1 MILVKSFIVIVVIFM
16 LYYIF
21 RKIKQQRNR
30 TLEGLENMNGSSND
44 SVGQVQQISFPV
56 GGPGQV
62 QQMGYTPTGLERDPT
77 YLAITNAANIA
88 FLKSQIDGLGDIKQK
103 IKELEAKVEQ
113 NASGI
118 SQVSQSLINTGQQ
131 ITGGSSENGENKTTI
146 PTISGLE

>member
-1 MILVKSFIVIVVIFM
+1 MILVKSFIIIIVIFM

-30 TLEGLENMNGSSND
+30 TLEGMDVMNSISLPND
-44 SVGQVQQISFPV
+44 GVGQVQQMEIPIGKS
-56 GGPGQV
+56 G
-62 QQMGYTPTGLERDPT
+62 GYTPTGLERDPT

>member
-30 TLEGLENMNGSSND
+30 TLEGLENMESSVTNNTPD
-44 SVGQVQQISFPV
+44 LTYED
-56 GGPGQV
+56 PGL
-62 QQMGYTPTGLERDPT
+62 GRDPT